1 MKYMA
6 FLSIGKAIKMALNY
20 QALVIY
26 TREGFPELEIVLGVE
41 AEDSGGTVV
50 FRVKSQGQGI
60 SCTK

>member
-1 MKYMA
+1 MT
-6 FLSIGKAIKMALNY
+6 LNY

-26 TREGFPELEIVLGVE
+26 TREGVPELEEVLGVE
-41 AEDSGGTVV
+41 AEDSGGMVV